1 MKTPKTLI
9 REYEAT
15 HTRFDASLRLYAYVR
30 PRKNKEANIEIW
42 GARINKKRKGHPLMM
57 KKYFVFH
64 TDSNKY
70 ELRDVVRYSSY
81 SQMAHDH
88 LIYHDSDMGGRNMS
102 HIIGRDYVGKWNY
115 NYVSETP
122 HAYLP
127 NYCVM
132 LNGWE
137 GTNYKYCAF
146 DSASGLSVIEYINLY
161 KDFPM
166 AEIIS
171 KSKNFQ
177 LLKRSFLKHC
187 AEDKSFAKY
196 VAKNHYQ
203 ISLHH
208 MTASNIETAFKRGKT
223 CEEYMGVL
231 ITRQKAR
238 DEKERIRLAQLE
250 REREERKRKEREE
263 EMQRARRWDKKI
275 RALYNRIKDICGTYG
290 CFEVEVPKSSAD
302 MYAESEAMHNCI
314 GRCYTS
320 NHATGHDTII
330 FLRKDGKPCV
340 DLRIN
345 PETMEIVECRYTCN
359 KDAMQDE
366 SVMVYAREVRDNLAK
381 VMKKAA

>member
-15 HTRFDASLRLYAYVR
+15 HTRFDASFRLYAYVR
-30 PRKNKEANIEIW
+30 PRKNREANIEIW
-42 GARINKKRKGHPLMM
+42 GARINKKRKGCPLMM

-70 ELRDVVRYSSY
+70 ELRDVVRYTSY
-81 SQMAHDH
+81 SQMVHDH
-88 LIYHDSDMGGRNMS
+88 LIYHNSDMGGRNMS
-102 HIIGRDYVGKWNY
+102 HIIGKKWVGKWDY
-115 NYVSETP
+115 NYVSNTP

-132 LNGWE
+132 LNGFE

-161 KDFPM
+161 KDFPI

-177 LLKRSFLKHC
+177 LLTRSFLKHC
-187 AEDKSFAKY
+187 AEDKKFASF

-223 CEEYMGVL
+223 CEDYIKKL
-231 ITRQKAR
+231 IDARNAKAEKAR
-238 DEKERIRLAQLE
+238 LEYERVE
-250 REREERKRKEREE
+250 RERRENEMKAMRK
-263 EMQRARRWDKKI
+263 WDKKI